1 MLLRRQC
8 LHRPSHLFVLPS
20 QYSRRFALNSLSK
33 SEATAAYEQLL
44 REHAPLI
51 TYLDRSTMGDITLG
65 GPTETCGDD
74 GVQSRKA
81 NKDLQNYL
89 ERFRTL
95 KAAYEGT
102 VQLFDSPELL
112 DLAVVESDSLLS
124 GLRSLLTHEL
134 PNALL
139 PASETDELSAIVE
152 LKAGV
157 GGSESSLFVAD
168 LLRMYGRF
176 ARLNNWSPTVLASS
190 ESDGGGF
197 KDALLEV
204 KGAGAYESL
213 RWESGVHRVQRV
225 PATEASGRV
234 HTSTVAAVVLPL
246 SEELRPDGADDL
258 LKQEDVR
265 VEVMR
270 ARGAGGQHVNKT
282 ESAVRLTHIPT
293 GITVSMQDERSQHQ
307 NKRRAFQVLR
317 ARLMDLKIVQDQAE
331 RRAARKSLVRTA
343 DRSEKIRT
351 YNYPQNR
358 VTDHRLGKGSML
370 SCEVMMEGD
379 GLQKLINELKDK
391 NLSETLREMLELGH

>member
-1 MLLRRQC
+1 
-8 LHRPSHLFVLPS
+8 
-20 QYSRRFALNSLSK
+20 
-33 SEATAAYEQLL
+33 
-44 REHAPLI
+44 
-51 TYLDRSTMGDITLG
+51 
-65 GPTETCGDD
+65 
-74 GVQSRKA
+74 
-81 NKDLQNYL
+81 
-89 ERFRTL
+89 
-95 KAAYEGT
+95 
-102 VQLFDSPELL
+102 VQLFDTPELL
-112 DLAVVESDSLLS
+112 DLAVVESDTLLS
-124 GLRSLLTHEL
+124 SIRSLLTHEL
-134 PNALL
+134 PDAVL
-139 PASETDELSAIVE
+139 PASETDGLSALVE

-246 SEELRPDGADDL
+246 SEESRVDGVDDL
-258 LKQEDVR
+258 LKQDDVR

-317 ARLMDLKIVQDQAE
+317 ARLMDLKIMQDQAE
-331 RRAARKSLVRTA
+331 RRATRKSLVRTA

-358 VTDHRLGKGSML
+358 VTDHRLGKGSMV
-370 SCEVMMEGD
+370 SCEGMMD
-379 GLQKLINELKDK
+379 GNGLENLIDELRDK
-391 NLSETLREMLELGH
+391 NLRETLREALE

>member
-1 MLLRRQC
+1 MLLLRQC
-8 LHRPSHLFVLPS
+8 LRRPPYLPALPHPRSKHAILHRSK
-20 QYSRRFALNSLSK
+20 K
-33 SEATAAYEQLL
+33 SEAITAYEQLL
-44 REHAPLI
+44 REHAPLVNF
-51 TYLDRSTMGDITLG
+51 LDRASQQEPASADNDGGDAEG
-65 GPTETCGDD
+65 AHQRKG
-74 GVQSRKA
+74 SRSLRHA
-81 NKDLQNYL
+81 V

-95 KAAYEGT
+95 KATYEDT
-102 VQLFDSPELL
+102 LQLFDSPELL
-112 DLAVVESDSLLS
+112 DLAVAETDSLHSDLQ
-124 GLRSLLTHEL
+124 SLLAAEL

-139 PASETDELSAIVE
+139 PPSETEELSALVE

-176 ARLNNWSPTVLASS
+176 ARQNNWAPTVLASS
-190 ESDGGGF
+190 ENEGGGF
-197 KDALLEV
+197 KDAILEV
-204 KGAGAYESL
+204 KGPGVYDAL

-225 PATEASGRV
+225 PETEASGRV

-246 SEELRPDGADDL
+246 SEESQSDGTDDL
-258 LKQEDVR
+258 FKLEDVR

-317 ARLMDLKIVQDQAE
+317 ARLMDVKLLKDQAE
-331 RRAARKSLVRTA
+331 RRATRRNLVRTA
-343 DRSEKIRT
+343 DRSEKVRT

-358 VTDHRLGKGSML
+358 VTDHRLGKGSAM
-370 SCEVMMEGD
+370 SCEAIMEGD
-379 GLQKLINELKDK
+379 GLQVLIDELRDK
-391 NLSETLREMLELGH
+391 HSSELLRETLDPEP